1 MRDWRELIFGSMCRF
16 DLAFYVYT
24 HLHGRIRE
32 ICMFPVVYFA
42 TANCL
47 RLRVFVP
54 GGWGL
59 EHILLR
65 LPICTFFGVQFCMC
79 ISLLPFDVGRSLLAS
94 TRYRFSL
101 GGGGGPRKV
110 PPCGM
115 LGSKRNHSSE
125 AGDLGREARMKI
137 QIDSKIAPNTEWIMM
152 ESRYGFYGGSRHVPS
167 ALQILSRE
175 GYEELTLHSYQEPD
189 LGLVLFSQI
198 ISLTYNITSLL
209 RALLP
214 STDFKDHVEPIS
226 DSRR

>member
-1 MRDWRELIFGSMCRF
+1 
-16 DLAFYVYT
+16 
-24 HLHGRIRE
+24 
-32 ICMFPVVYFA
+32 
-42 TANCL
+42 
-47 RLRVFVP
+47 
-54 GGWGL
+54 
-59 EHILLR
+59 
-65 LPICTFFGVQFCMC
+65 
-79 ISLLPFDVGRSLLAS
+79 
-94 TRYRFSL
+94 
-101 GGGGGPRKV
+101 
-110 PPCGM
+110 M

-175 GYEELTLHSYQEPD
+175 GHEELTLHSYQEAD